1 MHLLSLARKIASAVN
16 WLVVAGGSL
25 ASGAVLV
32 MAIGVTLD
40 VMARFILGA
49 GTKMALEFSGYLLVA
64 VVFLG
69 LAYTHEAGAHIRVDF
84 LIKRLPERM
93 LKWFKVIDSI
103 VFLSYAVF
111 LGYFGFEAVHT
122 SYQFGTT
129 SRTGIDVIVWPF
141 QLIIPVGLTLTSLLL
156 ICRICR
162 DVADN
167 IRD

>member
-1 MHLLSLARKIASAVN
+1 MMLLSLARKIDSLIN
-16 WLVVAGGSL
+16 WLVDSGGNL
-25 ASGAVLV
+25 ASCAVFI

-40 VMARFILGA
+40 VLARFVLGA

-69 LAYTHEAGAHIRVDF
+69 LAYTHKAGAHIRVDF

-93 LKWFKVIDSI
+93 RKWFKVIDSI
-103 VFLSYAVF
+103 VFLSYVVF
-111 LGYFGFEAVHT
+111 LGYFGFDAAQT

-129 SRTGIDVIVWPF
+129 SRTGIDIIVWPF
-141 QLIIPVGLTLTSLLL
+141 QLVIPVGLTLTSLFLV
-156 ICRICR
+156 CSICR
-162 DVADN
+162 DVAKN

>member
-1 MHLLSLARKIASAVN
+1 MMLLSLARKSASFVN
-16 WLVVAGGSL
+16 WLVVAGAGL
-25 ASGAVLV
+25 ASGAVFV

-40 VMARFILGA
+40 VLARFILGA

-69 LAYTHEAGAHIRVDF
+69 LAYTHKAGAHIRVDF

-103 VFLSYAVF
+103 VFLLYASF
-111 LGYFGFEAVHT
+111 LGYFGFDAVQT
-122 SYQFGTT
+122 SFQFGTT
-129 SRTGIDVIVWPF
+129 SRTGIDIIVWPF

-156 ICRICR
+156 VCDICRN
-162 DVADN
+162 VAKN